1 LILKML
7 RLPIFPAL
15 AFQIVLFSVLI
26 RAAADSNLPSSI
38 DSSAI
43 VSSDSENLS
52 NLSKIPQ
59 LQTDSSKILT
69 ISENMEMFNHLGDF
83 HRLNGIYG
91 VVTGIVG
98 IFAGVVLLDKV
109 DSTPLAISFFAL
121 GGISIGFGIWE
132 MKIGGA
138 LSRYAAPVQSSTTAK
153 GGGVI
158 YAAGSRINQEGI
170 CALTNHPAPLPKGV
184 VSESRK

>member
-1 LILKML
+1 MF
-7 RLPIFPAL
+7 RLPIFPIL
-15 AFQIVLFSVLI
+15 AFHIFLFSLSI
-26 RAAADSNLPSSI
+26 RAAADSNPPSLI
-38 DSSAI
+38 DSSVI
-43 VSSDSENLS
+43 VSSENENLS
-52 NLSKIPQ
+52 NISKIHQ
-59 LQTDSSKILT
+59 LQTDSLKTLP
-69 ISENMEMFNHLGDF
+69 ISENMEMFNRLGDF

-138 LSRYAAPVQSSTTAK
+138 LSR
-153 GGGVI
+153 
-158 YAAGSRINQEGI
+158 
-170 CALTNHPAPLPKGV
+170 
-184 VSESRK
+184 

>member
-1 LILKML
+1 MF
-7 RLPIFPAL
+7 RLPIFPAF
-15 AFQIVLFSVLI
+15 AFQIVLFSFFI
-26 RAAADSNLPSSI
+26 RAAADSNPPSLI
-38 DSSAI
+38 DSSVI
-43 VSSDSENLS
+43 VSSENENLS
-52 NLSKIPQ
+52 NISKIHQ
-59 LQTDSSKILT
+59 LQTDSLKTLP
-69 ISENMEMFNHLGDF
+69 ISENMEMFNRLGDF

-138 LSRYAAPVQSSTTAK
+138 LSR
-153 GGGVI
+153 
-158 YAAGSRINQEGI
+158 
-170 CALTNHPAPLPKGV
+170 
-184 VSESRK
+184 